1 MLIHL
6 TPRYYAKYSDVQ
18 VDVIDVEIPE
28 LKLILK
34 ANVDIVIRTP
44 FPNKNYKVICR
55 KKGRK
60 AINGILVEVDKVV
73 EDFTVITR
81 WAVNG
86 EISRHETYY
95 HVSDNEFD
103 AVTEEDFLWSGFFN
117 TPYRARCKQIEE
129 GGTLVK
135 RQSAMVTLTDDL
147 NSNDD
152 DNYWTYNKV
161 DSEGIV
167 RFRAEYINL
176 PTVERERITTSFF
189 GNKRFPSYEDKFD
202 ARLHPHKLT
211 VVPTEMKELGV
222 YIVLLRDWIKELEE
236 DGEQEYLY
244 KILDEINS
252 KNEFFFS
259 NTNHLKILAEAYS
272 STYNKLSEQS
282 KMYVD
287 DCLSQP
293 IFHLLI
299 SDVDEE
305 SKPEDV

>member
-18 VDVIDVEIPE
+18 VDIIDVEIPQ
-28 LKLILK
+28 LKLVLK

-44 FPNKNYKVICR
+44 FPNKNYKVVCR
-55 KKGRK
+55 KIGRK
-60 AINGILVEVDKVV
+60 AINGILIEVEGMFK
-73 EDFTVITR
+73 DFTVITR

-95 HVSDNEFD
+95 HVSDDEFD
-103 AVTEEDFLWSGFFN
+103 TVTEEDFLWSGFFN
-117 TPYRARCKQIEE
+117 TPYRARCKEIEN

-135 RQSAMVTLTDDL
+135 RQSAMVTLINDL

-189 GNKRFPSYEDKFD
+189 GNKRLPLYADKFD
-202 ARLHPHKLT
+202 AQFNPYKLT
-211 VVPTEMKELGV
+211 VVPTGMKELGV
-222 YIVLLRDWIKELEE
+222 YIVPLRDWIKELKE
-236 DGEQEYLY
+236 DCEQECLY
-244 KILDEINS
+244 KILEEINA

-259 NTNHLKILAEAYS
+259 NTNHLKILADAYS
-272 STYNKLSEQS
+272 ATYNQLSEQS

-293 IFHLLI
+293 VFHLVI
-299 SDVDEE
+299 SDLDEGF
-305 SKPEDV
+305 KPEDV